1 MLGATG
7 RSGLR
12 EADSAWS
19 LESNSLSLIIE
30 RRNQISP
37 IDKVD
42 GASENFTEHS
52 GETSNS
58 SGTNA
63 TSHLT
68 GFIPAN
74 ESFTTATVEED
85 PINAA
90 TTR

>member
-7 RSGLR
+7 RSELR
-12 EADSAWS
+12 EANSAWS

-30 RRNQISP
+30 RKNQISP
-37 IDKVD
+37 LDRVD
-42 GASENFTEHS
+42 GASENFSGHS

-58 SGTNA
+58 SGANA

-74 ESFTTATVEED
+74 ESFGAATVEED
-85 PINAA
+85 PINDA